1 MKDRVSRGFN
11 QPFAP
16 TLQVQV
22 EAAERGVNIK
32 KELNKME
39 EGNDE

>member
-1 MKDRVSRGFN
+1 MKDRISRGFN

-22 EAAERGVNIK
+22 EAAEKSVDIK
-32 KELNKME
+32 KELNKMK